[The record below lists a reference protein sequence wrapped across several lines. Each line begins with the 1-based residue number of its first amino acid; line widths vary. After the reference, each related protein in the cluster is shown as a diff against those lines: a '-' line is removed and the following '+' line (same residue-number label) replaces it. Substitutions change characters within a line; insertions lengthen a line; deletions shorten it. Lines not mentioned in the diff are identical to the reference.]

1 MTFGHRKDSLVRKF
15 YYELEV
21 DEGIH
26 TYCILEDGGGCEH
39 KQYYDVA
46 WCWVT
51 DEQDAKDLVGLLHKL
66 QGAKGS
72 C

>member
-1 MTFGHRKDSLVRKF
+1 MRKF
-15 YYELEV
+15 YYEL
-21 DEGIH
+21 DEDR
-26 TYCILEDGGGCEH
+26 TYSILEEGGGREH
-39 KQYYDVA
+39 GENYDIV

-66 QGAKGS
+66 QGTKES